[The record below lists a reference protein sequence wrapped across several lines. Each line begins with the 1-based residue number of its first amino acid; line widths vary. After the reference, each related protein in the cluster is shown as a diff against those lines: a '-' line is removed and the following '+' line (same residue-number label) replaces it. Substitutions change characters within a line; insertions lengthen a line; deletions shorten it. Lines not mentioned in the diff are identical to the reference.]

1 MANVA
6 NVHAEFFADA
16 ASLES
21 VTTTAGYFGFLV
33 IWVEV
38 VLHGVFGTFACVE
51 RGNVDLKLK

>member
-1 MANVA
+1 MANIA
-6 NVHAEFFADA
+6 DVHAELFANA

-21 VTTTAGYFGFLV
+21 VTATAGHFGFLV

-51 RGNVDLKLK
+51 R